1 MLTAHVHSAFAAV
14 GTVALSNGDFA
25 MKILQKFLADEA
37 GATGIEYGF
46 LASLIAMALVSGFQS
61 LGNEIQ
67 STYETVDEEYSAVN

>member
-1 MLTAHVHSAFAAV
+1 
-14 GTVALSNGDFA
+14 

-61 LGNEIQ
+61 LGNEMQ
-67 STYETVDEEYSAVN
+67 STYESIDEEYSAVN